1 MKNKI
6 IVALVSF
13 FLGTLLC
20 FHLGI
25 MMLPC
30 KFDLMPRIGSVC
42 IINETIS
49 IGGGITY
56 YGEFKNGKP
65 SYGRLNYSQLREI
78 VEKKGQNNSSEVQ
91 SYKLETTLLNSLK
104 SSIIKMIENQTSVE
118 VKPLNIDYDFD
129 TNAWVM
135 FSYFG
140 EFSKLKPHGEGKLET
155 IMFMGKTILSTK
167 VLEGYWENGTL
178 VKNSSFSD

>member
-6 IVALVSF
+6 IIAVLSL

-65 SYGRLNYSQLREI
+65 SYGRLSYSQLREI
-78 VEKKGQNNSSEVQ
+78 IEKKGQNNSSEVQ
-91 SYKLETTLLNSLK
+91 SYKLESTLLNSLK
-104 SSIIKMIENQTSVE
+104 SSIIKMIETQTSVE
-118 VKPLNIDYDFD
+118 VEPLNIDYDFD

-140 EFSKLKPHGEGKLET
+140 EFSKLKPHGEGKFKTT
-155 IMFMGKTILSTK
+155 IFVGKTVLSTE
-167 VLEGYWENGTL
+167 VLEGYWENGKL
-178 VKNSSFSD
+178 N